1 MSDSHLLSVPDFCR
15 KFKLSRSYT
24 YRLLRDGTLT
34 AVKVGRL
41 TRIRR
46 EDAEAW
52 AAALATY
59 KPAA

>member
-1 MSDSHLLSVPDFCR
+1 MQSHLLSLPDFCQE
-15 KFKLSRSYT
+15 FKLSRSLA

-34 AVKVGRL
+34 AVKIGRL

-52 AAALATY
+52 AAKLKSY

>member
-1 MSDSHLLSVPDFCR
+1 MQSHLLSLPDFCR
-15 KFKLSRSYT
+15 EFKLSRSFA
-24 YRLLRDGTLT
+24 YRLLRDGTL
-34 AVKVGRL
+34 AGVKVGRL

-52 AAALATY
+52 AAKLHSY

>member
-1 MSDSHLLSVPDFCR
+1 MQSHLLSIPDFCR
-15 KFKLSRSYT
+15 EFRLSRSFA
-24 YRLLRDGTLT
+24 YRLLRDRTLT

-52 AAALATY
+52 VAALGTY